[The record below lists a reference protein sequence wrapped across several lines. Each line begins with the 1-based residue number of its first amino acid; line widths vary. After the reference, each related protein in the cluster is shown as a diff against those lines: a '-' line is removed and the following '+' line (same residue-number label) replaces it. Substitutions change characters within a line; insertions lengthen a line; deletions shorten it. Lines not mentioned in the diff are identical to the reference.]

1 MRWGAVLLL
10 LAGCTGG
17 APVGGRV
24 VPVARQDLIVDIE
37 VTGALKAVR
46 SEQVTPPS
54 IADTWEFKIIRMA
67 PEGSRVKVGDEV
79 LAFDASDLERK
90 LKDYETEVA
99 AASQELAKLRA
110 EGGLATLVDRLAQD
124 EARAKDRKAQLK
136 AGKPADITGEVAA
149 REAVIDRQLA
159 HDEVSF
165 TLERDKA
172 KRKQER
178 ADQAVLQT
186 RLDRAQARV
195 KDTRAAIAQMS
206 VKARRAGTVVHR
218 QDWKGEKRK
227 IGDGTWKGDS
237 ILEIASLD
245 EMSAL
250 GQIDEVD
257 ASRVTVGQKVGLRLE
272 AHPEHEYGGVVQRVA
287 SLVQTES
294 PESRVRVVQLDIHLE
309 STDPMLMRPGMR
321 FRGRIEV
328 SRSAQVLQMPLA
340 AVRVGGAGPVALRLE
355 GSGPRPVPVK
365 LGRRSRE
372 AIEVLGG
379 LREGD
384 RVVVQAASKPGKDMP
399 MGGT

>member
-1 MRWGAVLLL
+1 VRWALALLL
-10 LAGCTGG
+10 VAC
-17 APVGGRV
+17 APATPAGGRV
-24 VPVARQDLIVDIE
+24 VPVARQDFIVDVE

-67 PEGSRVKVGDEV
+67 AEGTRVKVGDEV

-99 AASQELAKLRA
+99 AATQELAKLRA
-110 EGGLATLVDRLAQD
+110 EGGLNSLADRLAQE

-136 AGKPADITGEVAA
+136 ADKPADITGEVAA
-149 REAVIDRQLA
+149 REAVIDKQLA
-159 HDEVSF
+159 HDEVAF
-165 TLERDKA
+165 TLERDRA
-172 KRKQER
+172 KRKQEH
-178 ADQAVLQT
+178 ADQAVLLT
-186 RLDRAQARV
+186 RLARAEARV

-245 EMSAL
+245 EMSAQ

-257 ASRVTVGQKVGLRLE
+257 ASRVTVGQRVGLRLE

-294 PESRVRVVQLDIHLE
+294 PESRVRVVQLDVHLD
-309 STDPMLMRPGMR
+309 STDPLLMRPGMR

-328 SRSAQVLQMPLA
+328 SRSSQVLQMPLA
-340 AVRVGGAGPVALRLE
+340 AVRVSGQGPVALRVE
-355 GSGPRPVPVK
+355 RNGPQPVPVK

-372 AIEVLGG
+372 AIEVLAG

-384 RVVVQAASKPGKDMP
+384 RVLVQAANAAAKEMP

>member
-1 MRWGAVLLL
+1 VRGVALAVLLV
-10 LAGCTGG
+10 ACAPAT
-17 APVGGRV
+17 PVGGRV
-24 VPVARQDLIVDIE
+24 VPVARQDLIVDVE

-90 LKDYETEVA
+90 LKDYETEMAGAV
-99 AASQELAKLRA
+99 QELAKLRA
-110 EGGLATLVDRLAQD
+110 EGSLATLADRLAQA

-136 AGKPADITGEVAA
+136 ADKPADITGEVAA
-149 REAVIDRQLA
+149 REALIDRQLA
-159 HDEVSF
+159 HAEVNF
-165 TLERDKA
+165 TLARDKA

-178 ADQAVLQT
+178 ADQEVLKT
-186 RLDRAQARV
+186 RLARAEARV

-245 EMSAL
+245 EMSAQ

-257 ASRVTVGQKVGLRLE
+257 ASRVAVGQRVGLRLE
-272 AHPEHEYGGVVQRVA
+272 AHPEREYGGIVARVA
-287 SLVQTES
+287 SLVGTES
-294 PESRVRVVQLDIHLE
+294 PESRVRVVQLDIKLE
-309 STDPMLMRPGMR
+309 STDPLLMRPGMR
-321 FRGRIEV
+321 YRGRIEV
-328 SRSAQVLQMPLA
+328 SRSQKVLQMPLA
-340 AVRVGGAGPVALRLE
+340 AVRVVGEGPVALRLE
-355 GSGPRPVPVK
+355 SGGPRPVPVK

-384 RVVVQAASKPGKDMP
+384 RVVVQAAAAPGKDLP
-399 MGGT
+399 MGGS